1 VTSPLNGKKV
11 LFVCSGNAYRSP
23 VAEALLR
30 KLRPDIQADSAGT
43 NPVLPRISE
52 SAREFLKKENAS
64 QYLKREPEGL
74 EEKEPDKYDL
84 IVVMKPEHG
93 ETVLNRCRNCQRKIV
108 VWNID
113 DPYFLPG
120 QETKIFQQIKDKVKE
135 LANTI

>member
-1 VTSPLNGKKV
+1 MKV
-11 LFVCSGNAYRSP
+11 LFVCSGNVYRSP
-23 VAEALLR
+23 VAEALLK

-52 SAREFLKKENAS
+52 SARKFLKMKNAS
-64 QYLKREPEGL
+64 NYLKAEPEGL
-74 EEKEPDKYDL
+74 DEKKLDKYDL
-84 IVVMKPEHG
+84 IVAMKPRHKKM
-93 ETVLNRCRNCQRKIV
+93 VLNKCQSCEDKIV

-120 QETKIFQQIKDKVKE
+120 RETKIFQQIKNKVKE

>member
-1 VTSPLNGKKV
+1 MLSKRATSV
-11 LFVCSGNAYRSP
+11 LFVCSGNVYRSP
-23 VAEALLR
+23 VAEALLK

-52 SAREFLKKENAS
+52 SAKKFLKMKNAS
-64 QYLKREPEGL
+64 NYLKAEPEGL
-74 EEKEPDKYDL
+74 DEKKLDKYDL
-84 IVVMKPEHG
+84 IVVMKPRHKKI
-93 ETVLNRCRNCQRKIV
+93 VLNKCQSCEDKIV

-120 QETKIFQQIKDKVKE
+120 RETKIFQQIKNKVKE